1 MPTALAAIAQPVPRL
16 PVADVEQAQRY
27 YRDRLG
33 FAIGCLLPFAVAA
46 LALLPASVARA
57 HHGFYG
63 EYSLDERIDFSG
75 TVVGVE
81 WVNPHAFVDVRATV
95 DGTESVFRIELP
107 GLRQLSGKGWRG
119 DELATGTVVRIENAA
134 LQLSEGS
141 TLVCCARIFDLN
153 GKEFYT
159 DRRPGREQTTQR

>member
-1 MPTALAAIAQPVPRL
+1 VPEL
-16 PVADVEQAQRY
+16 PVADVEQSQQHHG
-27 YRDRLG
+27 DRLG
-33 FAIGCLLPFAVAA
+33 FQMGWLIPLVVAA
-46 LALLPASVARA
+46 LALLPGSAARA

-81 WVNPHAFVDVRATV
+81 WINPHAFVDVRATI

-107 GLRQLSGKGWRG
+107 GLRQLNGRGWRG
-119 DELATGTVVRIENAA
+119 DELAVGTVVRIENAA
-134 LQLSEGS
+134 LQLIEGS
-141 TLVCCARIFDLN
+141 TLICCARIFDLN

-159 DRRPGREQTTQR
+159 DPRPGPAPLRSLQEEAAAGIER